1 MKNQIIAE
9 ITRQM
14 LPYLD
19 NAQMEHLQE
28 VLRHT
33 LWSVQVIAG
42 EGGILPPDRETNAEL
57 LNIAKRM
64 AETHTGQ

>member
-1 MKNQIIAE
+1 MKNQVITE

-28 VLRHT
+28 VF
-33 LWSVQVIAG
+33 S
-42 EGGILPPDRETNAEL
+42 ILY
-57 LNIAKRM
+57 
-64 AETHTGQ
+64 G